1 MICIAQINYNQFFQ
15 FVCIIIFFDFD
26 QIITLMLSACKVLS
40 NIFIT
45 SDQILE
51 FVMIF
56 DKQRRVDLDD
66 YFSKNKIEVSSYKY
80 LIILLFN

>member
-1 MICIAQINYNQFFQ
+1 MIYIAQINYNQFFQ
-15 FVCIIIFFDFD
+15 FVCIMIFFDFD

-51 FVMIF
+51 FIMIF
-56 DKQRRVDLDD
+56 DKQRRVNLDD
-66 YFSKNKIEVSSYKY
+66 YFNKNKIEVSSYKY
-80 LIILLFN
+80 FTILFY